1 MIGKV
6 GVLRAVY
13 QLRVLLRSQNHRL
26 SFSVS
31 SGPPPRG
38 AVALGLMALVFVAP
52 SPLLP
57 ARDASPSG
65 AMGFEPAVNS
75 RVAGQPEGAIGTGD
89 APLTLTFQ
97 DALARARHLDPQ
109 LSSATTDAESAHQD
123 RVQARAAL
131 LPSVNVTNA
140 YLFTQGNGV
149 TASGRYVTNDGVH
162 VYREWGVFHQDL
174 SPGTFSASG
183 YRRASA
189 AEAVAQAKAEIA
201 RRGLVVT
208 VTRAYYA
215 LVVAQRKYAT
225 AQLALAQ
232 AQQFLTISQELERG
246 GEAPHS
252 DVLKAQLQYNAQ
264 NQTLRESQLTMGNAR
279 LDLAVLISTNFDVD
293 FQVVDDLHLS
303 SALPP
308 FPEVQVMARR
318 DNPDLSAAMETVVGA
333 GQEVTIARQAF
344 LPTLSLDVDYGLE
357 ANQIGWNTVVA
368 ANAQSGAVPSV
379 GYFLTASLNLP
390 ILDWGARKSRLR
402 QAQVRRHQA
411 KVELSAAQRQLV
423 RNLNAFYQEAQTAR
437 EQMDLL
443 REAADL
449 ATESLRLN
457 TLRYQAGEATILE
470 LVDAQNTVTQARN
483 ANDDGLARYR
493 VALATLQ
500 TLTGTF

>member
-1 MIGKV
+1 
-6 GVLRAVY
+6 
-13 QLRVLLRSQNHRL
+13 
-26 SFSVS
+26 VS
-31 SGPPPRG
+31 
-38 AVALGLMALVFVAP
+38 
-52 SPLLP
+52 
-57 ARDASPSG
+57 
-65 AMGFEPAVNS
+65 
-75 RVAGQPEGAIGTGD
+75 I
-89 APLTLTFQ
+89 
-97 DALARARHLDPQ
+97 
-109 LSSATTDAESAHQD
+109 SAT
-123 RVQARAAL
+123 
-131 LPSVNVTNA
+131 
-140 YLFTQGNGV
+140 F
-149 TASGRYVTNDGVH
+149 AS
-162 VYREWGVFHQDL
+162 
-174 SPGTFSASG
+174 SP
-183 YRRASA
+183 
-189 AEAVAQAKAEIA
+189 
-201 RRGLVVT
+201 
-208 VTRAYYA
+208 
-215 LVVAQRKYAT
+215 
-225 AQLALAQ
+225 
-232 AQQFLTISQELERG
+232 
-246 GEAPHS
+246 
-252 DVLKAQLQYNAQ
+252 
-264 NQTLRESQLTMGNAR
+264 
-279 LDLAVLISTNFDVD
+279 
-293 FQVVDDLHLS
+293 QVVDDLHLS

-368 ANAQSGAVPSV
+368 AGVEKGAVPSA

-390 ILDWGARKSRLR
+390 ILDWGARRSRLR

-443 REAADL
+443 REAADF